1 MADKIN
7 YGGGAMFA
15 NKSAC
20 QYFPWDRIER
30 KRDARNGNP
39 ELSGRVEITKTL
51 VKKMVE
57 MFKAENTQTS
67 KRGDDTGEQVV
78 VMDIAGL
85 RRTSRSGLDYFSV
98 WFSDEYKKEEPVAP
112 TPSSNM
118 DDEIPF

>member
-57 MFKAENTQTS
+57 MFKTENTQPS

-85 RRTSRSGLDYFSV
+85 HRTSQGGLDYFSV
-98 WFSDEYKKEEPVAP
+98 WFSDEYKKERAVP
-112 TPSSNM
+112 TPNSNM